1 MKLLSITD
9 SAIQVM
15 GRTENIA
22 TAQLWV
28 FPYTQATFR
37 FTGTRIGIRLRN
49 RRTYGDSHIGIIID
63 GCERKLRINQDNET
77 LDLILPENLPDIEH
91 EVTFFKRQD
100 GQHYIEV
107 EGFLL
112 DDNATAH
119 PTSNPLP
126 ERKILMFGD
135 SITCGERNEATLYE
149 NQSDPDADLSAYSNA
164 WWSYGAIAA
173 RELNAQLH
181 TISQGGISLTD
192 GIGWFHEP
200 DYIGM
205 TSVWDRMQ
213 YNPELGP
220 LTKWNTKRY
229 QPHVIVVALGQ
240 NDAHPHDFMASD
252 YKGEHAQQWRR
263 NYAAFLETLR
273 ETYPAA
279 HIVCVTSIMQHDS
292 AWDRAIKD
300 AIDSLKTAR
309 ISHLIY
315 TRNASGTPGHPRIV
329 EHKEMARELIAHIEN
344 LGGSIWHAR

>member
-15 GRTENIA
+15 GRAENIA

-49 RRTYGDSHIGIIID
+49 RRAYGDSHIGIIID

-77 LDLILPENLPDIEH
+77 LNLLLPENLPDIEH

-149 NQSDPDADLSAYSNA
+149 IQ
-164 WWSYGAIAA
+164 
-173 RELNAQLH
+173 
-181 TISQGGISLTD
+181 T
-192 GIGWFHEP
+192 
-200 DYIGM
+200 
-205 TSVWDRMQ
+205 
-213 YNPELGP
+213 
-220 LTKWNTKRY
+220 
-229 QPHVIVVALGQ
+229 
-240 NDAHPHDFMASD
+240 
-252 YKGEHAQQWRR
+252 
-263 NYAAFLETLR
+263 
-273 ETYPAA
+273 
-279 HIVCVTSIMQHDS
+279 
-292 AWDRAIKD
+292 
-300 AIDSLKTAR
+300 R
-309 ISHLIY
+309 I
-315 TRNASGTPGHPRIV
+315 
-329 EHKEMARELIAHIEN
+329 
-344 LGGSIWHAR
+344 